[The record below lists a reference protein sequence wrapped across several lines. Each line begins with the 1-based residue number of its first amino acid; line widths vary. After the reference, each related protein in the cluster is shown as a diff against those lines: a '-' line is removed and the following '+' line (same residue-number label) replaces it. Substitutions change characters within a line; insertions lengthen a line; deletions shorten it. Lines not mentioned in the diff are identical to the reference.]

1 MASSRCSRRPCPW
14 PSRSGSRPTWPA
26 TARPPWRSAR
36 RSARERAAPGRWTH
50 EPAGTLVP
58 TQARRGAVPDTP
70 PPEEAARPADPPQA
84 DAEPHVVSDEEL
96 PDPESLPP
104 GSDFSRYL
112 QEGVSQALRRRAL
125 RRLWQA
131 DHYGVRDGLDDY
143 DDDYSQLEPLARE
156 AAERLRHRGRRV
168 NDFLDQEEEAAEA
181 STGQEGAPEEPLD
194 ATPPDPSP
202 SLDEGEWDETQR
214 PSYIR
219 KDRQ

>member
-1 MASSRCSRRPCPW
+1 MSRLERWSRRKLGEESP
-14 PSRSGSRPTWPA
+14 
-26 TARPPWRSAR
+26 
-36 RSARERAAPGRWTH
+36 
-50 EPAGTLVP
+50 
-58 TQARRGAVPDTP
+58 PDTP
-70 PPEEAARPADPPQA
+70 LPEEAAPLADPPQA

-156 AAERLRHRGRRV
+156 AAERLRHWGRRV

-181 STGQEGAPEEPLD
+181 STGQEGAPTEPLD

-202 SLDEGEWDETQR
+202 SLDEGDSDETER